1 MHIWYRFVLIFI
13 FYSLLIIFMFFVF
26 QIFVFAKLL
35 RNSFYG
41 YMIVFEFTKRL
52 FYIMMYTCFHFGA
65 IIECIPLTILLY
77 SMYVW
82 VGECLFRFTI
92 LPCFVNDSSVLSNI
106 FRIFVNEEY
115 FWDFCL
121 LDAKYIH
128 VQWLTLD
135 KIIEMKK
142 KVSHIFINLH
152 FEVYFWSR
160 VFNQ

>member
-41 YMIVFEFTKRL
+41 YMNVFEFTKRL

-82 VGECLFRFTI
+82 VGECLFRFTF
-92 LPCFVNDSSVLSNI
+92 LPCFVNYSSVLSNI

-115 FWDFCL
+115 FGIFACL
-121 LDAKYIH
+121 MQNIY
-128 VQWLTLD
+128 
-135 KIIEMKK
+135 
-142 KVSHIFINLH
+142 N
-152 FEVYFWSR
+152 
-160 VFNQ
+160 N

>member
-1 MHIWYRFVLIFI
+1 MVLYIWYRFVLIFI
-13 FYSLLIIFMFFVF
+13 FSSLLIIFMFFVF

-92 LPCFVNDSSVLSNI
+92 LPCFVNHSSVLSNI
-106 FRIFVNEEY
+106 FRIFVNEEC
-115 FWDFCL
+115 FGIFACL
-121 LDAKYIH
+121 MQNIY
-128 VQWLTLD
+128 
-135 KIIEMKK
+135 
-142 KVSHIFINLH
+142 N
-152 FEVYFWSR
+152 
-160 VFNQ
+160 N

>member
-1 MHIWYRFVLIFI
+1 MYIWYRFVLIFI
-13 FYSLLIIFMFFVF
+13 FYSLLIIFIIFVF
-26 QIFVFAKLL
+26 SNFCFAKLL

-92 LPCFVNDSSVLSNI
+92 LPCFVNHSSVLSNI

-115 FWDFCL
+115 FGIFACL
-121 LDAKYIH
+121 MQNIYND
-128 VQWLTLD
+128 
-135 KIIEMKK
+135 
-142 KVSHIFINLH
+142 
-152 FEVYFWSR
+152 
-160 VFNQ
+160 

>member
-1 MHIWYRFVLIFI
+1 MYIWYRFVLIFI

-41 YMIVFEFTKRL
+41 YMIVFEFTKSL

-82 VGECLFRFTI
+82 VGECLFRFTF
-92 LPCFVNDSSVLSNI
+92 LPCFVNYSSVLSNI

-115 FWDFCL
+115 FGIFACL
-121 LDAKYIH
+121 MQNIYN
-128 VQWLTLD
+128 
-135 KIIEMKK
+135 
-142 KVSHIFINLH
+142 NLH
-152 FEVYFWSR
+152 
-160 VFNQ
+160 